1 MVATRRRAFARAG
14 LVGAL
19 LALVVSPGDAP
30 AAELAVFSAGA
41 MEPGLRRLIPAF
53 ERETG
58 QAVRLTIAVP
68 NVLRHRVEAGER
80 PDVLIAP
87 PPVVDALTRAGLLR
101 SEPLTVIGRVGV
113 AVVVREGAPVPDV
126 STPDALRRAL
136 LESESLVFNRAST
149 GTYFEKVLER
159 LGISDAVRARTTRYP
174 DGNAV
179 MEHVIRGTGREIGI
193 GPITEIRPHEAKGL
207 RFVGPLPAS
216 IQNYTA
222 YLAGVLAKSPAAD
235 RAAGFIRHI
244 TTPAARAEFAVTG
257 VE

>member
-68 NVLRHRVEAGER
+68 NVLRHRVEAGE
-80 PDVLIAP
+80 
-87 PPVVDALTRAGLLR
+87 
-101 SEPLTVIGRVGV
+101 
-113 AVVVREGAPVPDV
+113 
-126 STPDALRRAL
+126 
-136 LESESLVFNRAST
+136 
-149 GTYFEKVLER
+149 
-159 LGISDAVRARTTRYP
+159 
-174 DGNAV
+174 
-179 MEHVIRGTGREIGI
+179 
-193 GPITEIRPHEAKGL
+193 
-207 RFVGPLPAS
+207 
-216 IQNYTA
+216 
-222 YLAGVLAKSPAAD
+222 
-235 RAAGFIRHI
+235 
-244 TTPAARAEFAVTG
+244 